1 MNTTKLVFHKNNQ
14 TFYDQIDTH
23 NFEEIRQM
31 ITLKL
36 ESTLWVIDTEE
47 RDIIDGDRVLTFH
60 IVVCGGN

>member
-60 IVVCGGN
+60 ILVCGGN